1 MSFGGEPPRPDKAA
15 TPEGVVERNHQILAG
30 VKPENLA
37 RSESPFTGGT
47 HFMHPNDVVR
57 VVEKLKALDTE
68 FENEEH
74 SKGNVDLFG
83 KKIYWQIGP
92 DDNQPRVR
100 ISEQE
105 F

>member
-1 MSFGGEPPRPDKAA
+1 MSLRGEPPRLDKTAK
-15 TPEGVVERNHQILAG
+15 PEGAVERNHKILAG
-30 VKPENLA
+30 VKPENLG

-47 HFMHPNDVVR
+47 HFLHPNDVVR

-74 SKGNVDLFG
+74 SKGNIDLFG
-83 KKIYWQIGP
+83 KKIHWQIGT
-92 DDNQPRVR
+92 DNNQPRVR